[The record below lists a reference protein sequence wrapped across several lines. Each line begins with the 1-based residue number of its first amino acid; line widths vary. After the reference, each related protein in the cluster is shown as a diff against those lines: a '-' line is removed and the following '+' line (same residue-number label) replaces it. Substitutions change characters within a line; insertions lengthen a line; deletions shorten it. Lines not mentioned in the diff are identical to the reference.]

1 MMSISNN
8 TVVIVG
14 LGLGLVAIM
23 GVGGFVMYSNVN
35 NQLVSTQSQLQQLQK
50 ERDEIK
56 KQIDEKDKEIK
67 DKDKEIEKAN
77 GNTMSSNRDAQQ
89 YRAET
94 QTVSACLKGVIQA
107 ISYKDDQARVIYAL
121 GKVED
126 KCEAAGKIIKRI
138 EDREDEQQRPAHTS
152 NIGNN

>member
-8 TVVIVG
+8 TVVIAG
-14 LGLGLVAIM
+14 LGLGIVAIM
-23 GVGGFVMYSNVN
+23 GVGGFVIYSNVN

-67 DKDKEIEKAN
+67 DKDKEIKEMGGTVKE
-77 GNTMSSNRDAQQ
+77 TIQQ
-89 YRAET
+89 VRRSKAET
-94 QTVSACLKGVIQA
+94 QTVSGCLKGVIQA
-107 ISYKDDQARVIYAL
+107 ISYKDDQAKAIFAL
-121 GKVED
+121 GAVQD
-126 KCEAAGKIIKRI
+126 KCESAGKIIKRI
-138 EDREDEQQRPAHTS
+138 EDTEDEQQRPASTS